1 MNLCEFKASMLHK
14 ASSRTARTVTQ
25 RNSVINKEVDFS
37 ANFPG
42 QVRHV
47 SKACVFFERF
57 VAGLCTHP
65 FFAQMWI
72 YLPFMFQDYIHRV
85 GRTARAGRSGKAI
98 TFVTQWVNQHG
109 DWATDCT
116 FCLVQ
121 CCCTD
126 SLLWPGFH
134 TSRCAI
140 QKHNG
145 AAAGW
150 RTRTGSGDLC
160 FP

>member
-1 MNLCEFKASMLHK
+1 
-14 ASSRTARTVTQ
+14 
-25 RNSVINKEVDFS
+25 
-37 ANFPG
+37 
-42 QVRHV
+42 
-47 SKACVFFERF
+47 

-126 SLLWPGFH
+126 SLLALCVCVSVCLSVCVWLPGFH

-145 AAAGW
+145 AAACW